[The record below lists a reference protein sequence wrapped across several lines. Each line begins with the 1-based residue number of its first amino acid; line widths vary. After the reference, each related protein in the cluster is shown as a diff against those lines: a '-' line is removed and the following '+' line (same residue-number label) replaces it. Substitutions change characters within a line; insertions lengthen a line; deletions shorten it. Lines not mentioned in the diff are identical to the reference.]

1 MQQSLAREF
10 VSVAE
15 AALILGIST
24 QAVYKGLKVGRVPFL
39 RISGKRCLEREG
51 LEQRWWG
58 SSQRLADQPAK
69 PPPAPAAERQDWVV
83 IAGMVNGFLGD
94 NWPAPPWDGDQVAT
108 VAMALAL
115 AQEAPLE
122 GAGGGG

>member
-24 QAVYKGLKVGRVPFL
+24 QAVYKGLKVGRVPLL
-39 RISGKRCLEREG
+39 RISGKRVLEREG

-58 SSQRLADQPAK
+58 SSQRLADQAAK
-69 PPPAPAAERQDWVV
+69 PSPAPEPQDWAV
-83 IAGMVNGFLGD
+83 IAAMVNEFLGD
-94 NWPAPPWDGDQVAT
+94 EWPAPPWDGDQVAT
-108 VAMALAL
+108 VAMCLEL
-115 AQEAPLE
+115 AQ
-122 GAGGGG
+122 GS